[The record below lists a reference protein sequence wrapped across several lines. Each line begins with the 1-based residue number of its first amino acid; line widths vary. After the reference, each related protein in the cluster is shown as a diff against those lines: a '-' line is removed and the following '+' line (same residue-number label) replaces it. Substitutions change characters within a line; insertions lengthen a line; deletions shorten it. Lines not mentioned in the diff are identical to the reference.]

1 MKLPIIAALSISALT
16 LSSCGGTKA
25 VASEENS
32 QAEVTPEKPRNT
44 ALEWS
49 AADSDARYIHRQLFD
64 LAIDRLA
71 GTLNNERSNK
81 AVFIDAS
88 FLLLP
93 QNSAYQFFSE
103 IRNPADGFRPQ
114 ELFEFSR
121 FEFDPAA
128 MRFIR
133 FCHENGVEIILTS
146 NEMDSRAIIEE
157 LMKKNYTV
165 QGSIIDGEPRYGRY
179 SNNITLSEY
188 AQQDRLALL
197 LTTSLGEATALT
209 GMGNPKST
217 EVDEMYKRFGSK
229 VILFPNPTFNRK

>member
-16 LSSCGGTKA
+16 LSSCGGAKT
-25 VASEENS
+25 ASTETIV
-32 QAEVTPEKPRNT
+32 EVTPEKPRNT

-49 AADSDARYIHRQLFD
+49 AASSDARFINRQLFD
-64 LAIDRLA
+64 LATQRLA
-71 GTLNNERSNK
+71 SLINTGKLNQ

-93 QNSAYQFFSE
+93 QDATFHFFSE
-103 IRNPADGFRPQ
+103 MRSPKDGFRPQ
-114 ELFEFSR
+114 ELFEFAR
-121 FEFDPAA
+121 FEFDPVA
-128 MRFIR
+128 MEFVR

-146 NEMDSRAIIEE
+146 TEMDSRAIIEE

-165 QGSIIDGEPRYGRY
+165 QGSIVDGEPRYGRY

-209 GMGNPKST
+209 GMGNPKSV

>member
-1 MKLPIIAALSISALT
+1 MKLHIIAALSISALT
-16 LSSCGGTKA
+16 LISCGGAKPASTEVIVE
-25 VASEENS
+25 VA
-32 QAEVTPEKPRNT
+32 PEKPRNT

-49 AADSDARYIHRQLFD
+49 AASSDARFINRQLFD
-64 LAIDRLA
+64 LATQRLA
-71 GTLNNERSNK
+71 SRINNGRLNQ

-93 QNSAYQFFSE
+93 QDATFHFFSE
-103 IRNPADGFRPQ
+103 MRSPKDGFRPQ
-114 ELFEFSR
+114 ELFEFAR
-121 FEFDPAA
+121 FEFDPVA
-128 MRFIR
+128 MEFVR
-133 FCHENGVEIILTS
+133 FCHENGIEIILTS
-146 NEMDSRAIIEE
+146 TEMDSRAIIEE

-165 QGSIIDGEPRYGRY
+165 QGSIVDGEPRYGRY

-209 GMGNPKST
+209 GMGNPKSV

>member
-1 MKLPIIAALSISALT
+1 MKLHIIAALSISALT
-16 LSSCGGTKA
+16 LISCGGAKPASTEVIVE
-25 VASEENS
+25 VA
-32 QAEVTPEKPRNT
+32 PEKPRNT

-49 AADSDARYIHRQLFD
+49 AASSDARFINRQLFD
-64 LAIDRLA
+64 LATQRLA
-71 GTLNNERSNK
+71 SRINNGRLNQ

-93 QNSAYQFFSE
+93 QDATFHFFSE
-103 IRNPADGFRPQ
+103 MRSPKDGFRPQ
-114 ELFEFSR
+114 ELFEFAR
-121 FEFDPAA
+121 FEFDPVA
-128 MRFIR
+128 MEFVR

-146 NEMDSRAIIEE
+146 TEMDSRAIIEE

>member
-16 LSSCGGTKA
+16 LSSCGGAKP
-25 VASEENS
+25 ASTE
-32 QAEVTPEKPRNT
+32 AIVEVTPEKPRNT

-49 AADSDARYIHRQLFD
+49 AASSDARFINRQLFD
-64 LAIDRLA
+64 LATQRLA
-71 GTLNNERSNK
+71 SLINTGKRNQ
-81 AVFIDAS
+81 AVFIDAP

-93 QNSAYQFFSE
+93 QDATFHFFSE
-103 IRNPADGFRPQ
+103 MRSPKDGFRPQ
-114 ELFEFSR
+114 ELFEFAR
-121 FEFDPAA
+121 FEFDPVA
-128 MRFIR
+128 MEFVR
-133 FCHENGVEIILTS
+133 FCHENGIEIVLTS
-146 NEMDSRAIIEE
+146 TEMDSRAIIEE

-165 QGSIIDGEPRYGRY
+165 QGSIVDGEPRYGRY

-209 GMGNPKST
+209 GMGNPKSV

>member
-16 LSSCGGTKA
+16 LISCGGAKPASTEA
-25 VASEENS
+25 IVEVA
-32 QAEVTPEKPRNT
+32 PEKPRNT

-49 AADSDARYIHRQLFD
+49 AASSDARFINRQLLD
-64 LAIDRLA
+64 LATQRLA
-71 GTLNNERSNK
+71 SRINNGRLNQ

-93 QNSAYQFFSE
+93 QDATFHFFSE
-103 IRNPADGFRPQ
+103 MRSPKDGFRPQ
-114 ELFEFSR
+114 ELFEFAR
-121 FEFDPAA
+121 FEFDPVA
-128 MRFIR
+128 MEFVR

-146 NEMDSRAIIEE
+146 TEMDSRAIIEE

-165 QGSIIDGEPRYGRY
+165 QGSIVDGEPRYGRY

-209 GMGNPKST
+209 GMGNPKSV

>member
-16 LSSCGGTKA
+16 LSSCGGAKP
-25 VASEENS
+25 ASTE
-32 QAEVTPEKPRNT
+32 AIVEVTPEKPRNT

-49 AADSDARYIHRQLFD
+49 AASSDARFINRQLFD
-64 LAIDRLA
+64 LATQRLA
-71 GTLNNERSNK
+71 SRINNGRLNQ

-93 QNSAYQFFSE
+93 QDATFHFFSE
-103 IRNPADGFRPQ
+103 MRSPKDGFRPQ
-114 ELFEFSR
+114 ELFEFAR
-121 FEFDPAA
+121 FEFDPVA
-128 MRFIR
+128 MEFVR

-146 NEMDSRAIIEE
+146 TEMDSRAIIEE

-165 QGSIIDGEPRYGRY
+165 QGSIVDGEPRYARY

-209 GMGNPKST
+209 GMGNPKSV

>member
-1 MKLPIIAALSISALT
+1 MKLHIIAALSISALT
-16 LSSCGGTKA
+16 LISCG
-25 VASEENS
+25 VAKPAST
-32 QAEVTPEKPRNT
+32 EVIVEVATEKPRNT

-49 AADSDARYIHRQLFD
+49 AASSDARFINRQLFD
-64 LAIDRLA
+64 LGTQRLA
-71 GTLNNERSNK
+71 SRINNGRLNQ

-93 QNSAYQFFSE
+93 QDATFHFFSE
-103 IRNPADGFRPQ
+103 MRSPKDGFRPQ
-114 ELFEFSR
+114 ELFEFAR
-121 FEFDPAA
+121 FEFDPVA
-128 MRFIR
+128 MDFVR
-133 FCHENGVEIILTS
+133 FCHENGVEIILTTT
-146 NEMDSRAIIEE
+146 EMDSRAIIEE
-157 LMKKNYTV
+157 LMKNNYTV
-165 QGSIIDGEPRYGRY
+165 QGSIVDGEPRYGRY

-209 GMGNPKST
+209 GMGNPKSV

>member
-16 LSSCGGTKA
+16 LSSCGGAKP
-25 VASEENS
+25 ASTE
-32 QAEVTPEKPRNT
+32 AIVEVTPEKPRNT

-49 AADSDARYIHRQLFD
+49 AASSDARFINRQLFD
-64 LAIDRLA
+64 LATQRLA
-71 GTLNNERSNK
+71 SRINNGRLNQ

-93 QNSAYQFFSE
+93 QDATFHFFSE
-103 IRNPADGFRPQ
+103 MRSPKDGFRPQ
-114 ELFEFSR
+114 ELFEFAR
-121 FEFDPAA
+121 FEFDPVA
-128 MRFIR
+128 MDFVR

-146 NEMDSRAIIEE
+146 TEMDSRAIIEE

-165 QGSIIDGEPRYGRY
+165 QGSIVDGEPRYGRY

-209 GMGNPKST
+209 GMGNPKSV

>member
-16 LSSCGGTKA
+16 LSSCGGAKPTSTEA
-25 VASEENS
+25 IV
-32 QAEVTPEKPRNT
+32 EVTPEKPRNT

-49 AADSDARYIHRQLFD
+49 AASSDARFINRQLFD
-64 LAIDRLA
+64 LATQRLA
-71 GTLNNERSNK
+71 SRINNGRLNQ

-93 QNSAYQFFSE
+93 QDATFHFFSE
-103 IRNPADGFRPQ
+103 MRSPKDGFRPQ
-114 ELFEFSR
+114 ELFEFAR
-121 FEFDPAA
+121 FEFDPVA
-128 MRFIR
+128 MEFVR

-146 NEMDSRAIIEE
+146 TEMDSRAIIEE

-165 QGSIIDGEPRYGRY
+165 QGSIVDGEPRYGRY

-209 GMGNPKST
+209 GMGNPKSV

>member
-16 LSSCGGTKA
+16 LSSCGGAKP
-25 VASEENS
+25 ASTE
-32 QAEVTPEKPRNT
+32 AIVEVTPEKPRNT

-49 AADSDARYIHRQLFD
+49 AASSDARFINRQLFD
-64 LAIDRLA
+64 LATQRLA
-71 GTLNNERSNK
+71 SRINNGRLNQ

-93 QNSAYQFFSE
+93 QDATFHFFSE
-103 IRNPADGFRPQ
+103 MRSPKDGFRPQ
-114 ELFEFSR
+114 ELFEFAR
-121 FEFDPAA
+121 FEFDPVA
-128 MRFIR
+128 MEFVR

-146 NEMDSRAIIEE
+146 TEMDSRAIIEE

-165 QGSIIDGEPRYGRY
+165 QGSIVDGEPRYGRY

-209 GMGNPKST
+209 GMGNPKSV

>member
-16 LSSCGGTKA
+16 LSSCGGAKP
-25 VASEENS
+25 ASTE
-32 QAEVTPEKPRNT
+32 AIVEVTPEKQRNT

-49 AADSDARYIHRQLFD
+49 AASSDARFINRQLFD
-64 LAIDRLA
+64 LATQRLA
-71 GTLNNERSNK
+71 SLINTGKRNQ

-93 QNSAYQFFSE
+93 QDATFHFFSE
-103 IRNPADGFRPQ
+103 MRSPKDGFRPQ
-114 ELFEFSR
+114 ELFEFAR
-121 FEFDPAA
+121 FEFDPVA
-128 MRFIR
+128 MEFVR
-133 FCHENGVEIILTS
+133 FCHENGIEIVLTS
-146 NEMDSRAIIEE
+146 TEMDSRAIIEE

-165 QGSIIDGEPRYGRY
+165 QGSIVDGEPRYGRY

-209 GMGNPKST
+209 GMGNPKSV

>member
-16 LSSCGGTKA
+16 LISCGRAKPASTEA
-25 VASEENS
+25 IVEVA
-32 QAEVTPEKPRNT
+32 PEKPRNT

-49 AADSDARYIHRQLFD
+49 AASSDARFINRQLFD
-64 LAIDRLA
+64 LATQRLA
-71 GTLNNERSNK
+71 SRINNGRLNQ

-93 QNSAYQFFSE
+93 QDATFHFFSE
-103 IRNPADGFRPQ
+103 MRSPKDGFRPQ
-114 ELFEFSR
+114 ELFEFAR
-121 FEFDPAA
+121 FEFDPVA
-128 MRFIR
+128 MEFVR

-146 NEMDSRAIIEE
+146 TEMDSRAIIEE

-165 QGSIIDGEPRYGRY
+165 QGSIVDGEPRYGRY

-209 GMGNPKST
+209 GMGNPKSV

>member
-16 LSSCGGTKA
+16 LISCGGAKPASTEVIVE
-25 VASEENS
+25 VA
-32 QAEVTPEKPRNT
+32 PEKPRNT

-49 AADSDARYIHRQLFD
+49 AASSDARFINRQLFD
-64 LAIDRLA
+64 LATQRLA
-71 GTLNNERSNK
+71 SRINNGRLNQ

-93 QNSAYQFFSE
+93 QDATFHFFSE
-103 IRNPADGFRPQ
+103 MRSPKDGFRPQ
-114 ELFEFSR
+114 ELFEFAR
-121 FEFDPAA
+121 FEFDPVA
-128 MRFIR
+128 MEFVR

-146 NEMDSRAIIEE
+146 TEMDSRAIIEE

-165 QGSIIDGEPRYGRY
+165 QGSIVDGEPRYGRY

-209 GMGNPKST
+209 GMGNPKSV

>member
-1 MKLPIIAALSISALT
+1 MKLHIIAALSISALT
-16 LSSCGGTKA
+16 LISCGGAKPASTEVIVE
-25 VASEENS
+25 VA
-32 QAEVTPEKPRNT
+32 PEKPRNT

-49 AADSDARYIHRQLFD
+49 AASSDARFINRQLFD
-64 LAIDRLA
+64 LATQRLA
-71 GTLNNERSNK
+71 SRINNGRLNQ

-93 QNSAYQFFSE
+93 QDATFHFFSE
-103 IRNPADGFRPQ
+103 MRSPKDGFRPQ
-114 ELFEFSR
+114 ELFEFAR
-121 FEFDPAA
+121 FEFDPVA
-128 MRFIR
+128 MEFVR

-146 NEMDSRAIIEE
+146 TEMDSRAIIEE
-157 LMKKNYTV
+157 LMKNNYTV
-165 QGSIIDGEPRYGRY
+165 QGSIVDGEPRYGRY

-209 GMGNPKST
+209 GMGNPKSV

>member
-16 LSSCGGTKA
+16 LISCGRAKPASTEA
-25 VASEENS
+25 IVEVA
-32 QAEVTPEKPRNT
+32 PEKPRNT

-49 AADSDARYIHRQLFD
+49 AASSDARFINRQLFD
-64 LAIDRLA
+64 LATQRLA
-71 GTLNNERSNK
+71 SRINNGRLNQ

-93 QNSAYQFFSE
+93 QDATFHFFSE
-103 IRNPADGFRPQ
+103 MRSPKDGFRPQ
-114 ELFEFSR
+114 ELFEFAR
-121 FEFDPAA
+121 FEFDPVA
-128 MRFIR
+128 MEFVR

-146 NEMDSRAIIEE
+146 TEMDSRAIIEE

-165 QGSIIDGEPRYGRY
+165 QGSIVDGEPRYGRY

-209 GMGNPKST
+209 GMGKPKSV

>member
-16 LSSCGGTKA
+16 LSSCGGAKP
-25 VASEENS
+25 ASTETIV
-32 QAEVTPEKPRNT
+32 EVTPEKPRNT

-49 AADSDARYIHRQLFD
+49 AASSDARFINRQLFD
-64 LAIDRLA
+64 LATQRLA
-71 GTLNNERSNK
+71 SLINTGKRNQ

-93 QNSAYQFFSE
+93 QDATFHFFSE
-103 IRNPADGFRPQ
+103 MRSPKDGFRPQ
-114 ELFEFSR
+114 ELFEFAR
-121 FEFDPAA
+121 FEFDPVA
-128 MRFIR
+128 MEFVR
-133 FCHENGVEIILTS
+133 FCHENGIEIVLTS
-146 NEMDSRAIIEE
+146 TEMDSRAIIEE

-197 LTTSLGEATALT
+197 LTTSLGEATAYT
-209 GMGNPKST
+209 GMGNPKSA
-217 EVDEMYKRFGSK
+217 EVDEMFKRFGSK

>member
-16 LSSCGGTKA
+16 LSSCGGAKP
-25 VASEENS
+25 ASTE
-32 QAEVTPEKPRNT
+32 AIVEVTPEKPRNT
-44 ALEWS
+44 SLEWS
-49 AADSDARYIHRQLFD
+49 AASSDARFINRQLFD
-64 LAIDRLA
+64 LATQRLA
-71 GTLNNERSNK
+71 SRINNGRLNQ

-93 QNSAYQFFSE
+93 QDATFHFFSE
-103 IRNPADGFRPQ
+103 MRSPKDGFRPQ
-114 ELFEFSR
+114 ELFEFAR
-121 FEFDPAA
+121 FEFDPVA
-128 MRFIR
+128 MEFVR

-146 NEMDSRAIIEE
+146 TEMDSRAIIEE
-157 LMKKNYTV
+157 LMKNNYTV
-165 QGSIIDGEPRYGRY
+165 QGSIVDGEPRYGRY

-188 AQQDRLALL
+188 PQQDRLALL

-209 GMGNPKST
+209 GMGNPKSV

>member
-16 LSSCGGTKA
+16 LSSCGGAKPTSTEA
-25 VASEENS
+25 IV
-32 QAEVTPEKPRNT
+32 EVTPEKPRNT

-49 AADSDARYIHRQLFD
+49 AASSDARFINRQLFD
-64 LAIDRLA
+64 LGTQRLA
-71 GTLNNERSNK
+71 SRINNGRLNQ

-93 QNSAYQFFSE
+93 QDATFHFFSE
-103 IRNPADGFRPQ
+103 MRSPKDGFRPQ
-114 ELFEFSR
+114 ELFEFAR
-121 FEFDPAA
+121 FEFDPVA
-128 MRFIR
+128 MDFVR
-133 FCHENGVEIILTS
+133 FCHENGVEIILTTT
-146 NEMDSRAIIEE
+146 EMDSRAIIEE
-157 LMKKNYTV
+157 LMKNNYTV
-165 QGSIIDGEPRYGRY
+165 QGSIVDGEPRYGRY

-209 GMGNPKST
+209 GMGNPKSV

>member
-1 MKLPIIAALSISALT
+1 MKLHIIAALSISALT
-16 LSSCGGTKA
+16 LISCGGAKPASTEVIVE
-25 VASEENS
+25 VA
-32 QAEVTPEKPRNT
+32 PEKPRNT

-49 AADSDARYIHRQLFD
+49 AASSDARFINRQLFD
-64 LAIDRLA
+64 LATQRLA
-71 GTLNNERSNK
+71 SRINNGRLNQ

-93 QNSAYQFFSE
+93 QDATFHFFSE
-103 IRNPADGFRPQ
+103 MRSPKDGFRPQ
-114 ELFEFSR
+114 ELFEFAR

-146 NEMDSRAIIEE
+146 TEMDSRAIIEE

>member
-1 MKLPIIAALSISALT
+1 MKLHIIAALSISALT
-16 LSSCGGTKA
+16 LISCGGAKPASTEVIVE
-25 VASEENS
+25 VA
-32 QAEVTPEKPRNT
+32 PEKPRNT

-49 AADSDARYIHRQLFD
+49 AASSDARFINRQLFD
-64 LAIDRLA
+64 LATQRLA
-71 GTLNNERSNK
+71 SRINNGRLNQ

-93 QNSAYQFFSE
+93 QDATFHFFSE
-103 IRNPADGFRPQ
+103 MRSPKDGFRPQ
-114 ELFEFSR
+114 ELFEFAR
-121 FEFDPAA
+121 FEFDPVA
-128 MRFIR
+128 MEFVR

-146 NEMDSRAIIEE
+146 TEMDSRAIIEE

-165 QGSIIDGEPRYGRY
+165 QGSIVDGEPRYGRY

-209 GMGNPKST
+209 GMGNPKSV

>member
-1 MKLPIIAALSISALT
+1 MKLHIIAALSISALT
-16 LSSCGGTKA
+16 LISCGGAKPASTEVIVE
-25 VASEENS
+25 VA
-32 QAEVTPEKPRNT
+32 PEKPRNT

-49 AADSDARYIHRQLFD
+49 AASSDARFINRQLFD
-64 LAIDRLA
+64 LATQRLA
-71 GTLNNERSNK
+71 SRINNGRLNQ

-93 QNSAYQFFSE
+93 QDATFHFFSE
-103 IRNPADGFRPQ
+103 MRSPKDGFRPQ
-114 ELFEFSR
+114 ELFEFAR
-121 FEFDPAA
+121 FEFDPVA
-128 MRFIR
+128 MEFVR

-146 NEMDSRAIIEE
+146 TEMGSRAIIEE

>member
-16 LSSCGGTKA
+16 LSSCGGAKT
-25 VASEENS
+25 ASTETIV
-32 QAEVTPEKPRNT
+32 EVTPEKPRNT

-49 AADSDARYIHRQLFD
+49 AASSDARFINRQLFD
-64 LAIDRLA
+64 LATQRLA
-71 GTLNNERSNK
+71 SLINTGKRNQ

-93 QNSAYQFFSE
+93 QDATFHFFSE
-103 IRNPADGFRPQ
+103 MRSPKDGFRPQ
-114 ELFEFSR
+114 ELFEFAR
-121 FEFDPAA
+121 FEFDPVA
-128 MRFIR
+128 MEFVR

-146 NEMDSRAIIEE
+146 TEMDSRAIIEE

-165 QGSIIDGEPRYGRY
+165 QGSIVDGEPRYGRY

-209 GMGNPKST
+209 GMGNPKSV